1 VTASDSSR
9 GCDLCEAARMS
20 EWFHEDDVCWIA
32 ECEICAVPM
41 VVWRRHGVEPPE
53 EERAHMLDH
62 LARIA
67 NEQLGEHYVDG
78 HMRNIPD
85 HFHVHARPKGG
96 FFGPRRGRA

>member
-1 VTASDSSR
+1 MSTFETSAD
-9 GCDLCEAARMS
+9 CDLCDAARMTA
-20 EWFHEDDVCWIA
+20 WFHEDEICWIA

-41 VVWRRHGVEPPE
+41 VVWRRHGVEPPAA
-53 EERAHMLDH
+53 ERDHMMEH

-67 NEQLGEHYVDG
+67 TEQLGEHYVDG

-96 FFGPRRGRA
+96 FFGPRRAG